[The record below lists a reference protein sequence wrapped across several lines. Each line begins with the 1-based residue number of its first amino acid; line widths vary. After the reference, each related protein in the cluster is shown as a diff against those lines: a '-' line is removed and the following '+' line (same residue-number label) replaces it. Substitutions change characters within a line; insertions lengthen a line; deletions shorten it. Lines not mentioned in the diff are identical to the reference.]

1 MSQYRPGVH
10 WLAIAAALVTYLL
23 LTLGG
28 VVTSREAGLI
38 FEDWPLSRGSINPEG
53 WIHNPDERA
62 EHGHRL
68 LGALAG
74 ILTIALAVSLQRRD
88 ERRFVRRLGWVALVA
103 VCVQGVL
110 GGLRVTEIS
119 GNLALLHGCTGQAFF
134 CLMVA
139 LVYYTSRDAR
149 RSDEMA
155 PEMRHEAIAAGATVF
170 ALYMQVV
177 LGAQLRHVGGPITV
191 HLFGAVLAAGSV
203 VWLVTRI
210 LLRHDDKPG
219 LVKPALFLGFVL
231 LVQLALGVYTAH
243 VLVRYDADYITRAQV
258 LLPTAHQS
266 VGAVMLATAVV
277 VWLRTLRR
285 AEKRSHAVE
294 GVFA

>member
-1 MSQYRPGVH
+1 MSEHRPAVH
-10 WLAIAAALVTYLL
+10 WLAIAAAVVTYLL

-38 FEDWPLSRGSINPEG
+38 FEDWPLSHGSL
-53 WIHNPDERA
+53 NPDGWLTNPDQRA

-88 ERRFVRRLGWVALVA
+88 ERRFVRRLGWIALVA
-103 VCVQGVL
+103 VCVQGLL

-119 GNLALLHGCTGQAFF
+119 GKLALLHGCSGQAFF

-139 LVYYTSRDAR
+139 LAYYTSRDAR
-149 RSDEMA
+149 RADEMA
-155 PEMRHEAIAAGATVF
+155 PEMRHEAVAAGATVF

-177 LGAQLRHVGGPITV
+177 LGAELRHVGGPITV

-210 LLRHDDKPG
+210 LLRHGDKPG
-219 LVKPALFLGFVL
+219 LVKPAVFLGLIL
-231 LVQLALGVYTAH
+231 LVQLALGVFSAG
-243 VLVRYDADYITRAQV
+243 VLTHYNRDYITRAQI

-285 AEKRSHAVE
+285 AEKRNHVVE